1 MESKVRA
8 KGRKDEREK
17 AAGPVLPLETDVDV
31 EDDGPEEALLRPKP
45 PVKSRGRGGTGIGR
59 DLDH

>member
-8 KGRKDEREK
+8 KGRKDETEK
-17 AAGPVLPLETDVDV
+17 AVGATVPLESDSEI
-31 EDDGPEEALLRPKP
+31 EDDGLEEELLGPKP
-45 PVKSRGRGGTGIGR
+45 PVKSKGRGGTGIGR